1 LKVLPNAFATTALRW
16 RKTKKM
22 PTVITIRITLATG
35 HYMIKVCAAAHI
47 TSLARRRQATEMTLS
62 SSKLKETL
70 EES

>member
-1 LKVLPNAFATTALRW
+1 MT
-16 RKTKKM
+16 
-22 PTVITIRITLATG
+22 
-35 HYMIKVCAAAHI
+35 KVCAAAHI